1 MRKRQKQGGRNN
13 KGRITTRHI
22 GGGHKQRYRKID
34 FKRDKDQITA
44 VVERVEYDPNRSA
57 HIALVMYADGERR
70 YIICPEGVSKDH
82 EIQSGIE
89 VPIKPGN
96 TMLLSS
102 IPLGTNIHCVE
113 MMPGKGAQI
122 ARSAGTSVQLIAREG
137 GYATLRLKSGG
148 NTQSIITVQSDRGYG
163 E

>member
-1 MRKRQKQGGRNN
+1 MCIRDR
-13 KGRITTRHI
+13 
-22 GGGHKQRYRKID
+22 RYRKID
-34 FKRDKDQITA
+34 FKRDKDEIKA

-70 YIICPEGVSKDH
+70 YIICPEGVGKGN
-82 EIQSGIE
+82 EIQSGAE

-96 TMLLSS
+96 AMPLSL

-137 GYATLRLKSGG
+137 GYATLRLKSGEIRKVLS
-148 NTQSIITVQSDRGYG
+148 QCLSLIHI
-163 E
+163 